1 MGPPDNPE
9 VLAST
14 REFTRQSPSPQNA
27 MASRAPPPPMNPWEA
42 QALTHSFS
50 SSGIAQ
56 DEVSINNSD
65 PLFFPQLYCP
75 SGWDLINIL
84 LQVRCRPNPLIDLG
98 PIDCSVSLTLC
109 DLEDQDMPIVYASDA
124 FYELTGYSEHE
135 VIGRNCRFLQAPYGM
150 SDGYDKAVSRRMGSA
165 IRNNQEIQLEL
176 WNWKK
181 NGQPFKN
188 VLSIIPITIGGRRY
202 AVGLQCEV

>member
-84 LQVRCRPNPLIDLG
+84 VSQPTNTETLGFQISNRTQLQVR
-98 PIDCSVSLTLC
+98 
-109 DLEDQDMPIVYASDA
+109 
-124 FYELTGYSEHE
+124 
-135 VIGRNCRFLQAPYGM
+135 
-150 SDGYDKAVSRRMGSA
+150 
-165 IRNNQEIQLEL
+165 
-176 WNWKK
+176 
-181 NGQPFKN
+181 
-188 VLSIIPITIGGRRY
+188 
-202 AVGLQCEV
+202 

>member
-1 MGPPDNPE
+1 MG

-98 PIDCSVSLTLC
+98 PIDCSVSLTPC
-109 DLEDQDMPIVYASDA
+109 DLEDQDMPIVYAS
-124 FYELTGYSEHE
+124 E
-135 VIGRNCRFLQAPYGM
+135 APYGM

>member
-1 MGPPDNPE
+1 
-9 VLAST
+9 
-14 REFTRQSPSPQNA
+14 
-27 MASRAPPPPMNPWEA
+27 
-42 QALTHSFS
+42 
-50 SSGIAQ
+50 
-56 DEVSINNSD
+56 
-65 PLFFPQLYCP
+65 
-75 SGWDLINIL
+75 
-84 LQVRCRPNPLIDLG
+84 
-98 PIDCSVSLTLC
+98 
-109 DLEDQDMPIVYASDA
+109 
-124 FYELTGYSEHE
+124 
-135 VIGRNCRFLQAPYGM
+135 M

>member
-1 MGPPDNPE
+1 M
-9 VLAST
+9 
-14 REFTRQSPSPQNA
+14 
-27 MASRAPPPPMNPWEA
+27 
-42 QALTHSFS
+42 
-50 SSGIAQ
+50 
-56 DEVSINNSD
+56 SINNSD

-84 LQVRCRPNPLIDLG
+84 VSQPTNTETLGFQISNRTQLQVRCRPNPLIDLG